1 MTNAERLLAA
11 IDAAPASRLAEEI
24 DYLTEAWA
32 DDPEA
37 EGMTRADA
45 FWDVATAARH
55 NGDKSLARAC
65 DDAMIVAGFLR
76 ARVSGEEVVISG
88 RDRAPARGGVR
99 FDADL
104 SWQAWIAR

>member
-1 MTNAERLLAA
+1 MTNAERLLAV
-11 IDAAPASRLAEEI
+11 IDSAPASRLSEEI
-24 DYLTEAWA
+24 GCLTEAWA

-37 EGMTRADA
+37 DGMTRADA

-55 NGDKSLARAC
+55 NGDRSLSRAC
-65 DDAMIVAGFLR
+65 DDVLIAAGYLR
-76 ARVSGEEVVISG
+76 ARMSGEEVVIAG

-104 SWQAWIAR
+104 SWGEWIAK

>member
-11 IDAAPASRLAEEI
+11 IDATPAGRLAEEI
-24 DYLTEAWA
+24 DFLLDAWA

-37 EGMTRADA
+37 EGMNRADA

-55 NGDKSLARAC
+55 NGDRGLSRAC
-65 DDAMIVAGFLR
+65 DDVLIAAGYYRPRPAGTEVATT
-76 ARVSGEEVVISG
+76 G

-99 FDADL
+99 FDAEM
-104 SWQAWIAR
+104 SWGEWIEK